1 VNLEYKMRLPAV
13 KVKEKLSNLN
23 LPRIDGGH
31 KMVIIIFQVKTLG
44 NGVRVSVATEGSVK
58 FSHNL

>member
-1 VNLEYKMRLPAV
+1 MRLPAV